1 MHFFA
6 GRKNPAAPEG
16 ASLERPRT
24 ADATLAAADDAQD
37 DDPSVRDVD
46 GGRATSPDATAR
58 SASATP
64 PPPATQARVDG
75 ILEGRASPPPGIA
88 SGDELIEGRPESDE
102 ENNVRAVKHAEQRLA
117 AKAAKADPAKK
128 RPHTG
133 KKAVAS
139 EPWSDPPDTE
149 SDELGPQKR
158 RKSKKPKNEPQVLVD
173 SDDSADR
180 NRAST
185 SRHKPVT
192 SSAIYNAFDGA
203 ILQDVRRRFQT
214 LIFARDGWPARTLT
228 IHRALNYKLALKAAK
243 DTMDQGLY
251 KQFKNQMEAAYKDTS
266 KE

>member
-1 MHFFA
+1 VHFFA

-16 ASLERPRT
+16 ASLERPRA

-64 PPPATQARVDG
+64 PPPPATQR
-75 ILEGRASPPPGIA
+75 RASSPPGIA
-88 SGDELIEGRPESDE
+88 SGDELIEGRPQSDE
-102 ENNVRAVKHAEQRLA
+102 ENNVRAVEHAEQRLA
-117 AKAAKADPAKK
+117 AKAAEADPAKK

-139 EPWSDPPDTE
+139 EPWSDPPDTD
-149 SDELGPQKR
+149 SDEAGPQKR

-173 SDDSADR
+173 SDDSADH

-203 ILQDVRRRFQT
+203 VLQDVRRRFQT

-228 IHRALNYKLALKAAK
+228 PHRALNYKLTLKAAK
-243 DTMDQGLY
+243 DTMEQGLY

>member
-1 MHFFA
+1 
-6 GRKNPAAPEG
+6 
-16 ASLERPRT
+16 
-24 ADATLAAADDAQD
+24 
-37 DDPSVRDVD
+37 
-46 GGRATSPDATAR
+46 
-58 SASATP
+58 
-64 PPPATQARVDG
+64 
-75 ILEGRASPPPGIA
+75 
-88 SGDELIEGRPESDE
+88 LIEGRPQSDE
-102 ENNVRAVKHAEQRLA
+102 ENNVRAVEHAEQRLA
-117 AKAAKADPAKK
+117 AKAAEADPAKK

-149 SDELGPQKR
+149 SDELGPDKR
-158 RKSKKPKNEPQVLVD
+158 RKSKKPKNAQPKNQQQVLVD

-228 IHRALNYKLALKAAK
+228 VHRPLNYKLALKAAK

>member
-1 MHFFA
+1 M
-6 GRKNPAAPEG
+6 
-16 ASLERPRT
+16 ERPRAADAAMAT
-24 ADATLAAADDAQD
+24 ADDEQD
-37 DDPSVRDVD
+37 DDPSVKDVQDAGRD
-46 GGRATSPDATAR
+46 TSPDATAR
-58 SASATP
+58 STSATP
-64 PPPATQARVDG
+64 PPPATQAPQSRLDD
-75 ILEGRASPPPGIA
+75 ILAGRASPPPGIT
-88 SGDELIEGRPESDE
+88 SGDELIEGRQESEE
-102 ENNVRAVKHAEQRLA
+102 ENNVRAVQHAEQRLA
-117 AKAAKADPAKK
+117 AKAAKAGPAKK
-128 RPHTG
+128 RPLTG
-133 KKAVAS
+133 KKAVVS

-149 SDELGPQKR
+149 SDEAGPQKK
-158 RKSKKPKNEPQVLVD
+158 RKSKKPKNEQQVLVD
-173 SDDSADR
+173 SDESADR

-228 IHRALNYKLALKAAK
+228 LHRPLNYKLALKAAK